1 MTDFDEAVRVV
12 SQLSALDRLRLLE
25 RLASLLQRDLSDVE
39 FTETSTPAQKKSFA
53 ELAAWLE
60 ANPPEEPWGDLDAD
74 EDAADYVHRMRHA

>member
-39 FTETSTPAQKKSFA
+39 TSTSAQKKSFA